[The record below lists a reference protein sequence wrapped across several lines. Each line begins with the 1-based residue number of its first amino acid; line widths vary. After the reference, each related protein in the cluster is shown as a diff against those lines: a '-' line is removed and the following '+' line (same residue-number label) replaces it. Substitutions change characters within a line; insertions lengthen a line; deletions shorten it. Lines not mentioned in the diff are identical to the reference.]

1 MFLFSI
7 NASSERNRDRLCKT
21 MRKIFHYKSRTSD
34 RRVETNKSRVDINS
48 SRLEI
53 EVTLFKKLFWLWCS
67 RKEWSES
74 FIFFWGGRRL
84 ENPAAKESSDLF
96 GLPAPFCCILSTLV
110 GSPWISWRKGQVN
123 FKLFSG
129 MLCWLF
135 LKKEIRSPSVHAYAY
150 CCLLIWRYRTCIWTD
165 RYVRQYL
172 STNSKSL
179 FVPFDLQFYH
189 LYFELVYAKV
199 LRLLNLSDVCLNN
212 SG

>member
-7 NASSERNRDRLCKT
+7 NASSERNRDHLCKT
-21 MRKIFHYKSRTSD
+21 MWKIFHYKSRTGD
-34 RRVETNKSRVDINS
+34 RHVETNKSHVDINS

-74 FIFFWGGRRL
+74 FTFIWGVRRL

-96 GLPAPFCCILSTLV
+96 GLPAPL
-110 GSPWISWRKGQVN
+110 
-123 FKLFSG
+123 
-129 MLCWLF
+129 
-135 LKKEIRSPSVHAYAY
+135 
-150 CCLLIWRYRTCIWTD
+150 
-165 RYVRQYL
+165 YVRQYL

-189 LYFELVYAKV
+189 WYYGLVYAQV
-199 LRLLNLSDVCLNN
+199 LRLSNLSDVCLNN

>member
-1 MFLFSI
+1 MCLFSI

-74 FIFFWGGRRL
+74 FIFFLGWPSIR
-84 ENPAAKESSDLF
+84 KS
-96 GLPAPFCCILSTLV
+96 CCEGKQRSLWFTGAILLHFVNSC
-110 GSPWISWRKGQVN
+110 WISWRKGQVN
-123 FKLFSG
+123 CKLFSG
-129 MLCWLF
+129 ILCWLF

-179 FVPFDLQFYH
+179 FVPFDLQF
-189 LYFELVYAKV
+189 
-199 LRLLNLSDVCLNN
+199 
-212 SG
+212 